1 MKKST
6 GQSFRLEC
14 KFGRITG
21 WWLFLF
27 FAVLHLL
34 QTQRTGIKHLVV
46 GVPVAHEAWKVHN
59 LTLNTVKSN
68 KCWTVNIHNLKK
80 LQISLSIYLVVL
92 LNGPGYAISCI
103 STEKKI
109 FETLNEH
116 PQYESSLFDT
126 KRSYSLRY
134 MFTFQLSSQT
144 LPGARLAWSSAS
156 DC

>member
-1 MKKST
+1 MKTRLLSRPLPPPPPYYFKIKNPTLRYFWQIKKST

-68 KCWTVNIHNLKK
+68 KCWTANIHNLKE

-92 LNGPGYAISCI
+92 LNGRGYAISCI
-103 STEKKI
+103 STGE
-109 FETLNEH
+109 EDLW
-116 PQYESSLFDT
+116 DT
-126 KRSYSLRY
+126 ERTSPIW
-134 MFTFQLSSQT
+134 M
-144 LPGARLAWSSAS
+144 
-156 DC
+156 